1 MWSSVLRGECW
12 AGQENWTLDTDD
24 KCKPLQ
30 TLFWKNSHGEY
41 RNTGETRHG
50 QINSRKRP
58 SPWAL
63 GAGLTPGGAVGTGI
77 FSLSVG
83 FKKSKIE
90 QELMIGKEAAV
101 REDIPSPFKNRVA
114 DVLR

>member
-1 MWSSVLRGECW
+1 M
-12 AGQENWTLDTDD
+12 ENTETL
-24 KCKPLQ
+24 
-30 TLFWKNSHGEY
+30 G
-41 RNTGETRHG
+41 TRHG

-63 GAGLTPGGAVGTGI
+63 VAGLTPGGAVGTGI

-90 QELMIGKEAAV
+90 QELMNWEGSSGPGGHPLPPLTNV
-101 REDIPSPFKNRVA
+101 WLTS
-114 DVLR
+114 

>member
-1 MWSSVLRGECW
+1 M
-12 AGQENWTLDTDD
+12 ENTETL
-24 KCKPLQ
+24 
-30 TLFWKNSHGEY
+30 G
-41 RNTGETRHG
+41 TRHG

-63 GAGLTPGGAVGTGI
+63 VAGLTPGGAVGTGI

-90 QELMIGKEAAV
+90 QELMNWEGSSGPGGHPLPPLKTCG
-101 REDIPSPFKNRVA
+101 
-114 DVLR
+114 